1 MGRYS
6 TPSGGVRAA
15 RRALGVLDWCLVRPL
30 LTISR
35 RRPDVGGP
43 ELFNFERS
51 PRPVDPPVVMHHRIA
66 LVVVPD
72 PHTAT
77 HDRLFITRV
86 PIRRCVP
93 SRRGGQAPA
102 LREERMEGVN
112 KSVGLRGELF
122 VDAPLNDR

>member
-51 PRPVDPPVVMHHRIA
+51 LRLVDAPVVMHHRIA
-66 LVVVPD
+66 RVVVPD

-77 HDRLFITRV
+77 HDRLFITGT
-86 PIRRCVP
+86 PIRGCVL
-93 SRRGGQAPA
+93 SRRGRQAPA
-102 LREERMEGVN
+102 LREERMERAN
-112 KSVGLRGELF
+112 KPVGLR
-122 VDAPLNDR
+122 